1 MIRTK
6 VVIFIATFYLLI
18 YNLIQIEK
26 VQQFLIKKIK
36 YVLILRFGERVQRT
50 SSTIIHMTQ
59 KEVIDIVKESNL
71 WESLTQTEKQEAIN
85 HALKITQLSI
95 PEEKTRT
102 RVGDSG

>member
-1 MIRTK
+1 
-6 VVIFIATFYLLI
+6 
-18 YNLIQIEK
+18 
-26 VQQFLIKKIK
+26 LIKKIIHA
-36 YVLILRFGERVQRT
+36 LIDGFWERGQRNN
-50 SSTIIHMTQ
+50 STIIHMTQ

>member
-1 MIRTK
+1 M
-6 VVIFIATFYLLI
+6 
-18 YNLIQIEK
+18 
-26 VQQFLIKKIK
+26 IKKNK
-36 YVLILRFGERVQRT
+36 EALIDGGRERGQRNN
-50 SSTIIHMTQ
+50 STIIHMTQ

-95 PEEKTRT
+95 TEEKPRT